1 MTQLSNI
8 LSITIKRRVFQ
19 FTPKAGFFFFSITIY
34 FSLPRVKKKIFT
46 PIAAIIRAGPPDEAM
61 IDLKIKRCTCSFS
74 IKEALI

>member
-19 FTPKAGFFFFSITIY
+19 FTPKASVFFSITIY